1 MTNPFFQTNFR
12 LQFFTQIIG
21 GYRINS
27 YLCSDKRYTYEQERK
42 RRKGERVLGVLR
54 GNSGHNN
61 NYRSHSSGLMRLL
74 LDTNIYVY
82 MVNDQK
88 SLSKDVCAYLE
99 DPENLK
105 YLSIVNLQELIIAFR
120 TKKLLSNVWRSEAEM
135 ISFVLNDPSVEID
148 NTDINVIRTLA
159 ALQINEEQEHK
170 DPFDHIII
178 AQAIS
183 HNRPGLRAV

>member
-1 MTNPFFQTNFR
+1 
-12 LQFFTQIIG
+12 
-21 GYRINS
+21 
-27 YLCSDKRYTYEQERK
+27 
-42 RRKGERVLGVLR
+42 
-54 GNSGHNN
+54 
-61 NYRSHSSGLMRLL
+61 MRLL

-82 MVNDQK
+82 MVSDQK

-105 YLSIVNLQELIIAFR
+105 YLSIFSLQELIIAFR
-120 TKKLLSNVWRSEAEM
+120 TKKLLSNVWKTEAEM

-159 ALQINEEQEHK
+159 ALQINNEQDHK

-183 HNRPGLRAV
+183 HKMTLVSSDTKFPFYRKQGLKLIENK